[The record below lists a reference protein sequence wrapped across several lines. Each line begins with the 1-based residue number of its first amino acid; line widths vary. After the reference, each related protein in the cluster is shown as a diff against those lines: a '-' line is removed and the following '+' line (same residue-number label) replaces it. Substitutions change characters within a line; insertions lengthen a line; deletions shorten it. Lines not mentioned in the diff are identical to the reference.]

1 MGERRETQGHRWLP
15 PRNLSPAAQYA
26 LAIAATACATALAN
40 VLPYSSV
47 SPVFGFFFL
56 AVWAA
61 AWIGG
66 ARLGLF
72 ACVLSFFEALFFLLP
87 PQYSLV
93 LKTPSQLFRLV
104 MQFAASAV
112 GVLIVAKL
120 RSVVLEN
127 AGLLAQRESHIAA
140 LHEAQEQLRDSRE
153 WLQVT
158 LTSIGD
164 AVLSTDTDGR
174 VTFLNPV
181 AAALTGW
188 QLDEARGQPIQNVF
202 RIINEQTR
210 VTAEDL
216 VGRVLREGRVVELVN
231 HTALVA
237 KDGREIPIEDSAA
250 PIRDSAGS
258 IIGVVLVFHDVTE
271 KRRAQEAL
279 RYQLD
284 LVQAITQ
291 SAADSIFVTDAN
303 GCVTFVNQEGEKVFG
318 LARDEFLGKNL
329 HDSIHHHHPDGRPYS
344 AEECQL
350 AGLHRYGEGVRNF
363 DDVFFRKDGSQVSVS
378 CSNAPLEI
386 DGVRVGTVM
395 VVRDVSDRKRAEE
408 ALLRSEKLASVG
420 RMAASIAHEIN
431 NPLEAVT
438 NTLYLARTNLHKPQ
452 FAAQYLEMADDELN
466 RISHITR
473 QTLGFY
479 RESSAP
485 TAVSVNSILD
495 SAVDLLRGK
504 IKVKRATVEKQYD
517 GDLRIN
523 AVSGELRQ
531 VLANLLANSLDAIGD
546 SGIVKLH
553 VSRSTCSGQP
563 CVRITVADNGTGIDA
578 ATLPRI
584 FEPLFTTRESVGS
597 GLGLWV
603 SKQILDKH
611 HGSIH
616 VRTRTDGA
624 HRGTTFSVVIPVNA
638 EPASQAKTAGR

>member
-1 MGERRETQGHRWLP
+1 MEERRDRYGHRWLP

-26 LAIAATACATALAN
+26 LAIAATACATALAKA
-40 VLPYSSV
+40 LPYSSA

-72 ACVLSFFEALFFLLP
+72 ACILSFLEALFFLLP
-87 PQYSLV
+87 PQYSLL
-93 LKTPSQLFRLV
+93 LKSPSQLFRLV
-104 MQFAASAV
+104 MQFSASAV

-140 LHEAQEQLRDSRE
+140 LHKAQGQLHDSRE

-164 AVLSTDTDGR
+164 AVLATDTAGR

-188 QLDEARGQPIQNVF
+188 QTDEAQGQPIQNVF
-202 RIINEQTR
+202 RIIHEQTR

-216 VGRVLREGRVVELVN
+216 VDRVLREGRVVELVN
-231 HTALVA
+231 HTALLA

-250 PIRDSAGS
+250 PIRDSAGN
-258 IIGVVLVFHDVTE
+258 IIGVVLVFHDVIE

-303 GCVTFVNQEGEKVFG
+303 GCVTFVNQEGERVFG
-318 LARDEFLGKNL
+318 FTRDELLGNSL
-329 HDSIHHHHPDGRPYS
+329 HDSVHHHHPDGKPFS

-350 AGLHRYGEGVRNF
+350 AGLHRYGDGIHNF
-363 DDVFFRKDGSQVSVS
+363 DAVFFRKDGSQVDVA

-386 DGVRVGTVM
+386 NGVRVGTVM
-395 VVRDVSDRKRAEE
+395 VVRDMTDRKRAEE

-438 NTLYLARTNLHKPQ
+438 NTLYLARTNLDKPYL
-452 FAAQYLEMADDELN
+452 AKQYLEMADDELM

-485 TAVSVNSILD
+485 AAVSVNSILD

-504 IKVKRATVEKQYD
+504 IRVKRAVVEKQYD
-517 GDLRIN
+517 GDLRVN

-531 VLANLLANSLDAIGD
+531 VFANLLANSLDAIGD

-553 VSRSTCSGQP
+553 VSRSTCSGRP
-563 CVRITVADNGTGIDA
+563 CVRITVADNGTGIAA

-603 SKQILDKH
+603 SKRILDKH
-611 HGSIH
+611 QASIH
-616 VRTRTDGA
+616 VRSSTGGA

-638 EPASQAKTAGR
+638 ESASQAKTAGR

>member
-140 LHEAQEQLRDSRE
+140 LHEAQEQLRDSQE
-153 WLQVT
+153 WLRVT